1 MLHDAQ
7 AFQITQYGSGVCRWF
22 SHFLDERSRPAP
34 ERRDA
39 SRPYRGL
46 LYVLGLLGVVDAPG
60 ARPAV
65 PHTSRRL

>member
-39 SRPYRGL
+39 SRPYRRSR
-46 LYVLGLLGVVDAPG
+46 VLGLLGVAWTPRG
-60 ARPAV
+60 
-65 PHTSRRL
+65 